1 MENTFNLGEKLK
13 ALRKRR
19 DLTQEQLA
27 ETLGVSFQAVSKWE
41 TNAAYPDISLFPIIA
56 NFYGV
61 TTDELLGVDISKAK
75 EKVQAYIAE
84 INSLHLRWKEDET
97 IALCRKACL
106 EFPGNLELMFNLAV
120 QLRWFAD
127 GSPESYDEP
136 IAICKKIL
144 EDCTDTEL
152 RTSVTVTLAGCY
164 HGKDDK
170 ATALEFAEQ
179 LPPTGYSRQV
189 VIGTYALKEGKEG
202 LTYAQWLIQYF
213 YEFLTT
219 NVKVYADVDCWNP
232 EQKIPFEDRIAIY
245 EQLLQL
251 QGIIYGEN
259 MCDQHFDAY
268 EYNRV
273 IAACYLLMKRYDET
287 LDYLER
293 AYVHAEKYAAYTDG
307 DEYTSLM
314 LRGITAEP
322 HSRWSRSPFEDMLD
336 RFTEQE
342 RYDPLRGEPRFIAL
356 LEKVKA
362 RAGA

>member
-1 MENTFNLGEKLK
+1 MDINLGEKLK
-13 ALRKRR
+13 SLRKKR

-27 ETLGVSFQAVSKWE
+27 EYLGVSFQAVSKWE
-41 TNAAYPDISLFPIIA
+41 TNAAYPDISLFPILA

-61 TTDELLGVDISKAK
+61 TTDELLGVDVTKAK
-75 EKVQAYIAE
+75 EKVQAYIEE
-84 INSLHLRWKEDET
+84 INSLQLRWKDEET

-106 EFPGNLELMFNLAV
+106 EFPGNQELMFNLAV
-120 QLRWFAD
+120 QLRWFSD

-152 RTSVTVTLAGCY
+152 RTSVTVTLVGCY

-170 ATALEFAEQ
+170 ATALEYAEK
-179 LPPTGYSRQV
+179 LPLTGYSRQV
-189 VIGTYALKEGKEG
+189 IIGSFALKEGKEG
-202 LTYAQWLIQYF
+202 LTYAQWLIKYF
-213 YEFLTT
+213 YELLTK
-219 NVKVYADVDCWNP
+219 NIEVYADVNCRNP
-232 EQKIPFEDRIAIY
+232 EQKMPFEDRIAIID
-245 EQLLQL
+245 QILQL
-251 QGIIYGEN
+251 QSIIYGDN

-268 EYNRV
+268 EYNRI
-273 IAACYLLMKRYDET
+273 IAACYLLMERQDEMF
-287 LDYLER
+287 DYLER
-293 AYVHAEKYAAYTDG
+293 AFVHAEKYAAYKDS

-342 RYDPLRGEPRFIAL
+342 RYDAVRNDPRFVSL
-356 LEKVKA
+356 LERVTA
-362 RAGA
+362 RVG

>member
-1 MENTFNLGEKLK
+1 MEYNFGDKMR
-13 ALRKRR
+13 ALRKKR

-27 ETLGVSFQAVSKWE
+27 EYLGVTFQAVSKWE
-41 TNAAYPDISLFPIIA
+41 TGAAYPDILLIPVIA

-61 TTDELLGVDISKAK
+61 TTDELLGVDVSKAK
-75 EKVQAYIAE
+75 EKVQAYIEE
-84 INSLHLRWKEDET
+84 INSLQLRWKGDET

-106 EFPGNLELMFNLAV
+106 EFPGNQELLWNLAV

-170 ATALEFAEQ
+170 ATALEYAEK
-179 LPPTGYSRQV
+179 LPPAGHSSQA

-202 LTYAQWLIQYF
+202 LTYAQWLIQY
-213 YEFLTT
+213 YHEFLAT
-219 NVKVYADVDCWNP
+219 NAKVYADVNCWNP

-245 EQLLQL
+245 EQLLQI
-251 QGIIYGEN
+251 QSIIYGEN
-259 MCDQHFDAY
+259 MCDQHYDAY
-268 EYNRV
+268 EYNRI
-273 IAACYLLMKRYDET
+273 IAACYLLMKRYDEMF
-287 LDYLER
+287 DYLER
-293 AYVHAEKYAAYTDG
+293 AFAHAEKYAAFTDG

-322 HSRWSRSPFEDMLD
+322 HSRWNQSAFESMVSRL
-336 RFTEQE
+336 TEQE
-342 RYDPLRGEPRFIAL
+342 RYDPVRDDPRFISL
-356 LEKVKA
+356 LERA
-362 RAGA
+362 RARVTTDS